1 MRVVAWNNIL
11 GSQENK
17 RKNLQM
23 FDINELNEN
32 LDFRRMVDE
41 ILVYI

>member
-1 MRVVAWNNIL
+1 MGRVYK
-11 GSQENK
+11 NK

-41 ILVYI
+41 ILVYIQKIL